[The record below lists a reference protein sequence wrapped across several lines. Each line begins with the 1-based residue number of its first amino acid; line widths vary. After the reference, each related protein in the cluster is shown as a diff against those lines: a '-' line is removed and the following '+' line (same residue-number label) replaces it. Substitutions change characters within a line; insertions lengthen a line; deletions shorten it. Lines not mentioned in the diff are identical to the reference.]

1 MDIQTLFFPTPS
13 IETKIYS
20 PSRFQCTHPS
30 SQFPLLDTRRAKRL
44 GGEGEREVLSS
55 WAWCAFLPHHSTHV
69 RTDRFLTGS
78 VLIDFVDLRAMYITR
93 FKKFCQ
99 NFWPNDDFS
108 DNLSH
113 PFRNKRIEQRL
124 QSRNWFFDK
133 SCIEKIYSGFQL
145 FLLKSS
151 VKLKS
156 TSLDSHAFSLRSFFW
171 LFTRLLI

>member
-1 MDIQTLFFPTPS
+1 MERLLIYLFINVISRLRQITINKSMDIQTLFFPTPS

-78 VLIDFVDLRAMYITR
+78 VLIDFVDLRAMYRTR
-93 FKKFCQ
+93 ASKIFVRTSDQMTIFPTIFLTHFATRGQNNASNHVIDFLINHVSRKFIQ
-99 NFWPNDDFS
+99 
-108 DNLSH
+108 
-113 PFRNKRIEQRL
+113 
-124 QSRNWFFDK
+124 
-133 SCIEKIYSGFQL
+133 
-145 FLLKSS
+145 
-151 VKLKS
+151 
-156 TSLDSHAFSLRSFFW
+156 AFSSFF
-171 LFTRLLI
+171 